1 MNKLSF
7 GEYKGM
13 AKVSIIMPTL
23 NVEKYI
29 DETMNSVLGQTLRD
43 IELIIIDAGSSDK
56 TVDIISRV
64 KSSDSRIKLFE
75 ADRKSVGR
83 QSNIGLDMAK
93 GEYIGFLEDDILP
106 PDMCE
111 RLYNSAK
118 EADLDWIKGDYTMFM
133 DTPERRFFLDVVV
146 IKDMSLKSRV
156 FCPKERPEILR
167 WDANHWKGIYKSSFL
182 RENGIRFNETYGAA
196 FQDTG
201 FIQQVY
207 VCSENAMYIDGSC
220 YLYRRDNM
228 SGSTFS
234 KNGLS
239 FFLNE
244 FEFVLECTKEMKNR
258 EYFLKDIYLRAAMML
273 FAQVGKLPCNDEQI
287 LAMKTDLQRLSG
299 HIAYAAKEGW
309 ISEKDFTPEQWLN
322 LQVARNSPE
331 VFLKYYPVRCKCE
344 NDRYREALER
354 LKSRESIILC
364 GYGDEA
370 KKWEMLM
377 LCNRV
382 AGYKAIADNNDAKQ
396 GTKSANGI
404 PIMSLEEAVAKYP
417 GALFFIPSLREGTVE
432 AICMQLVSQGIRHED
447 VYRPGIWLHPYTAT
461 TVF

>member
-1 MNKLSF
+1 MEK
-7 GEYKGM
+7 KI
-13 AKVSIIMPTL
+13 KVSIILPIL
-23 NVEKYI
+23 NGRFYI
-29 DETMNSVLGQTLRD
+29 DESISSFLEQSMKET
-43 IELIIIDAGSSDK
+43 ELIVVDAGSTDGTWERALEYQKQDGRIRAVLSDK
-56 TVDIISRV
+56 
-64 KSSDSRIKLFE
+64 
-75 ADRKSVGR
+75 KSVGR

-111 RLYNSAK
+111 RLYNSAR

-133 DTPERRFFLDVVV
+133 DTSERRLFLEVAV
-146 IKDMSLKSRV
+146 IKDKSLKNRV
-156 FCPKERPEILR
+156 FNPKERPEILR

-182 RENGIRFNETYGAA
+182 RENGIRFNETHGAA

-207 VCSENAMYIDGSC
+207 VCSESAMYIDGSC

-234 KNGLS
+234 KKGLS
-239 FFLNE
+239 FFLHE
-244 FEFVLECTKEMKNR
+244 FEFILERTKGKKNR

-273 FAQVGKLPCNDEQI
+273 FAQAGKLPCNDEQV
-287 LAMKTDLQRLSG
+287 LTMQTDLQRLSG

-331 VFLKYYPVRCKCE
+331 IFLKYYPVRCKCE

-354 LKSRESIILC
+354 LKSREGIILC

-382 AGYKAIADNNDAKQ
+382 AGYKAIADNNGAKQ

-404 PIMSLEEAVAKYP
+404 PIMSLEEAAAKCP
-417 GALFFIPSLREGTVE
+417 GALFFIPSLREGTVQ
-432 AICMQLVSQGIRHED
+432 AICKQLVSHGIKHEE